1 MLPVALPPWP
11 AAQCARSLP
20 LPLAAQDEIA
30 TCLEWFKNVPAT
42 NKVLL
47 ELCNN
52 PVCDYALLVHAI
64 APDACIVLQWLCQEG
79 ARRRMYLGVSINWQ
93 RWIAPSAPWS
103 VDLQA
108 LPHTNGHIEV
118 VWMAGRRADV
128 CPAGVQECLAW
139 AKKTWQAAV
148 LGPCPRCETRQLKR
162 VCLLSTKLC
171 ARCSLATAIT
181 G

>member
-1 MLPVALPPWP
+1 MARSVL
-11 AAQCARSLP
+11 AQCARSLP

-30 TCLEWFKNVPAT
+30 NCLEWFKNVPAT

-52 PVCDYALLVHAI
+52 PVCDYELLVHAV
-64 APDACIVLQWLCQEG
+64 APDARIVLQWLCQEG

-108 LPHTNGHIEV
+108 LPHTNGHVEG
-118 VWMAGRRADV
+118 VWGWRGGARTCALQAYKSAWPGQRRLGRRLCWGRAR
-128 CPAGVQECLAW
+128 
-139 AKKTWQAAV
+139 AARR
-148 LGPCPRCETRQLKR
+148 GT
-162 VCLLSTKLC
+162 
-171 ARCSLATAIT
+171 
-181 G
+181 